1 MSENTNKVQLVGWRC
16 AAVKIA
22 IIPPLFIF
30 GVGLTIFIPF
40 LLVAGICLLP
50 FLPIYK
56 TSGFGISLGEG
67 EGE

>member
-1 MSENTNKVQLVGWRC
+1 MKQQLVGWRC
-16 AAVKIA
+16 AVVKLA
-22 IIPPLFIF
+22 LIPPLLIF
-30 GVGLTIFIPF
+30 GIGLTVFMPF